1 MATKRFEKFIPWIY
15 CLPGVLI
22 MGLFIL
28 LPIILSFVMSFF
40 SIESLGAA
48 WEFTGFDNF
57 ASIFRE
63 NDFFL
68 AFLRTLGFGAFSMV
82 TSLFFGLLLALL
94 VAKHRMLGFYRYVF
108 YLPAVVSAITMGKL
122 WNLML
127 MPNETGL
134 LNIIAAAFGAK
145 EPINWLGDANVAYL
159 MVMGIG
165 LIGCGGGMTFVLF
178 TTAINEVPQE
188 YLEAAS
194 LEGANALQR
203 SLFIV
208 IPNIRPVLSSW
219 MLLSIISSFK
229 SFEFIFALTGGG
241 PASST
246 TTLAIL
252 LYNNSLTNASGY
264 GAASAMGF
272 LLTII
277 VMVFTVG
284 YLVLTRERKEA

>member
-1 MATKRFEKFIPWIY
+1 MTTKRFEKFIPWIY

-22 MGLFIL
+22 MTLFIL
-28 LPIILSFVMSFF
+28 LPIVLSFVMSFF

-48 WEFTGFDNF
+48 WEFTAFANF
-57 ASIFRE
+57 QSIFQE
-63 NDFFL
+63 NSFFL
-68 AFLRTLGFGAFSMV
+68 ALLRTLGFGAFGLV

-94 VAKHRMLGFYRYVF
+94 VAKHRLLGFYRYVF

-127 MPNETGL
+127 VPNQTGL
-134 LNIIAAAFGAK
+134 LNIVASALGAK
-145 EPINWLGDANVAYL
+145 EPLNWLGDQNLAYL
-159 MVMGIG
+159 MVLGIG

-178 TTAINEVPQE
+178 TTAINEVPVE

-219 MLLSIISSFK
+219 VLLSIISSFK

-241 PASST
+241 PAEST

-272 LLTII
+272 MLTAI
-277 VMVFTVG
+277 VMVFTIG
-284 YLVLTRERKEA
+284 YLTLSREWEEA